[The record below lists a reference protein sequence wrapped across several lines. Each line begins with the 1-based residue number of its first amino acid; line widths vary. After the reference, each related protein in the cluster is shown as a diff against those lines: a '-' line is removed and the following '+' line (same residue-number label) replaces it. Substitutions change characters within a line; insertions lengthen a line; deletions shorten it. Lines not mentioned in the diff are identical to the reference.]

1 MAPRQ
6 AHRGVISVV
15 IPRDRCGAASCDEY
29 RTTIAS
35 AFSQVYIREQFLS
48 VRKHEDTAW
57 RHRDE
62 AFSKRLQRQQRRSA

>member
-6 AHRGVISVV
+6 AHRRVIRVV
-15 IPRDRCGAASCDEY
+15 IPRDRCGAASCDECC
-29 RTTIAS
+29 TTIAS
-35 AFSQVYIREQFLS
+35 AFSRVYIRDQFLS

-62 AFSKRLQRQQRRSA
+62 AFSKQLQRQQRRSA